1 MSLPELVKVINTS
14 LTEIDQVLKKKS
26 SSYNA
31 MRSKLA
37 QFEKKSTSSLVT
49 RPLNDIIKV
58 DFVIFFTF
66 DDKNIFQ
73 PSDLIQNSEY
83 LETLFVTIPL
93 RSEDEW
99 IKSYESITEMI
110 VPRSSKKIT
119 EDGEYALYNIT
130 VRPQATINLQRNTGK
145 II

>member
-1 MSLPELVKVINTS
+1 M
-14 LTEIDQVLKKKS
+14 
-26 SSYNA
+26 
-31 MRSKLA
+31 
-37 QFEKKSTSSLVT
+37 
-49 RPLNDIIKV
+49 
-58 DFVIFFTF
+58 
-66 DDKNIFQ
+66 
-73 PSDLIQNSEY
+73 
-83 LETLFVTIPL
+83 TIPL